1 MEAVLAQVHY
11 LPTTWKGQAHTAQ
24 VIMASRLQ
32 ISENYLLPCLGSQR
46 VRPTFPVQGS
56 LPAGRNDIAA
66 GYTLHFMLRIAT

>member
-24 VIMASRLQ
+24 VIMATRLQ

-46 VRPTFPVQGS
+46 VRPTLSVQGS
-56 LPAGRNDIAA
+56 LLAGGNDIAP